1 MAIPGREIN
10 SELESCPVGRLGYRF
25 YDISFSIAPGT
36 AGYIMFGIFTG
47 PQAKAIVMLGRQD
60 HQLNPCILQHPH
72 PLIRIKI
79 SGIKQRRIFLS
90 CAPLPVGKGIDTKM
104 QKGGKLQLLPLVL
117 PLRWRKAS
125 SLGDNSVQRL
135 RRIEKSI
142 VLARLLVPPLSF
154 GFICTVKSGQS
165 HKENTNPLKFYIA
178 NPFH

>member
-79 SGIKQRRIFLS
+79 SGIKQRRRS
-90 CAPLPVGKGIDTKM
+90 EEHTSE
-104 QKGGKLQLLPLVL
+104 LQSRFDLVC
-117 PLRWRKAS
+117 
-125 SLGDNSVQRL
+125 
-135 RRIEKSI
+135 
-142 VLARLLVPPLSF
+142 RLLLEKKKRENSD
-154 GFICTVKSGQS
+154 S
-165 HKENTNPLKFYIA
+165 HNSS
-178 NPFH
+178 